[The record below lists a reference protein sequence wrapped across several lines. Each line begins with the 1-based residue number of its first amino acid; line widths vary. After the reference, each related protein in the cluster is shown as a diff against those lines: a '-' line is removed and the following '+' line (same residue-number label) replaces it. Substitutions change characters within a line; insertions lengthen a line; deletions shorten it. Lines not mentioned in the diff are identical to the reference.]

1 MQAPNCLWVQ
11 TFLKLSKPQKDKL
24 ATAYDAHVQRA
35 AAVRRECLA
44 IGTMLQ
50 VRQNLWLPAA
60 C

>member
-1 MQAPNCLWVQ
+1 MQAHVGVLVQ

-44 IGTMLQ
+44 IGTKLQ
-50 VRQNLWLPAA
+50 VRQNLLLPA